1 MNLKNTM
8 NERLILY
15 ISSDSRSWK
24 KIFWQKFEQNFVK
37 DLYQKKVL
45 EAINF
50 RESLVYYHDDIT
62 VCKET
67 SIAEKIKLFPKENI
81 VLNKIFNYRKP
92 NIWF

>member
-24 KIFWQKFEQNFVK
+24 KNLWQKFEQNFVK
-37 DLYQKKVL
+37 DLHQKNFL

-50 RESLVYYHDDIT
+50 RESLVYNHDDIA
-62 VCKET
+62 VCEET
-67 SIAEKIKLFPKENI
+67 SIAEKIIKLFPKKM
-81 VLNKIFNYRKP
+81 LY
-92 NIWF
+92 